1 VAGGLLP
8 GVAVVVAEEE
18 GGVAG
23 EPPAVTM
30 ARRMC
35 ARKKEATV
43 LPTPLSARPY
53 PKPPKKAWPPSKAA
67 LSRIMTPPPNMAPPL
82 ASRVRKEL
90 AKAAKKDSLFGLFD
104 AARIRDLAP
113 MLGALRLNF
122 MNLYS
127 GPPADEMA
135 HVAPYIAQLE
145 LRDDI
150 EAWFAA
156 YPRTLEAALFL
167 TGPLALADVRD
178 HFRRFLQVIDT
189 QHRTVY
195 FRFYDPRVL
204 GPFLGAC
211 NDLEKRQF
219 FGRLRLIMACN
230 PEAETALDR
239 PALLQWRAPE
249 DGNEPGQP
257 PVQRPGAL
265 SKFTIRPEHEAAL
278 RQDAMARYEA
288 RVGTYL
294 RDQYPSLL
302 GSASSPQVLAY
313 LQQAMT
319 LAPQL
324 SLVAGRD
331 VTVLAEVL
339 VLAKESEI
347 SAHLNRFGVRE
358 RPRELWTFRNRLS
371 ARKGDQS

>member
-1 VAGGLLP
+1 
-8 GVAVVVAEEE
+8 
-18 GGVAG
+18 
-23 EPPAVTM
+23 
-30 ARRMC
+30 
-35 ARKKEATV
+35 
-43 LPTPLSARPY
+43 
-53 PKPPKKAWPPSKAA
+53 
-67 LSRIMTPPPNMAPPL
+67 MAPPL
-82 ASRVRKEL
+82 SSRVRKEL
-90 AKAAKKDSLFGLFD
+90 AQVARKESLFAMFD

-127 GPPADEMA
+127 GSPADEMA
-135 HVAPYIAQLE
+135 SVAPYVAQLE

-156 YPRTLEAALFL
+156 YPQTLPAALFL
-167 TGPLALADVRD
+167 TGPVALGDVRD

-189 QHRTVY
+189 QKRTVY

-219 FGRLRLIMACN
+219 FGLLRLIMACD
-230 PEAETALDR
+230 PEAETAPDR
-239 PALLQWRAPE
+239 PALLQWHAPE
-249 DGNEPGQP
+249 DEHEPGQL
-257 PVQRPGAL
+257 PVRRPGAL
-265 SKFTIRPEHEAAL
+265 AKFTFRPDHEAAL
-278 RQDAMARYEA
+278 RQDAMARYEE
-288 RVGTYL
+288 RVETYL

-302 GSASSPQVLAY
+302 GSAPSPQVLAY

-324 SLVAGRD
+324 SIVAGRD
-331 VTVLAEVL
+331 VAVLAEVL
-339 VLAKESEI
+339 VLAKEGEI
-347 SAHLNRFGVRE
+347 SGHLNRVAVRE
-358 RPRELWTFRNRLS
+358 RPRELWRFRNRLV